1 MADSFG
7 HVIHL
12 GERECS
18 VQRRHQKLVEEA
30 PSPVIDKDLRHRMGG
45 TAVKAASSVGYESVG
60 TIEFLFSNGNFY
72 FLEANTRIQVE
83 HGVTEMVTGVD
94 IVKEQIKMA
103 LGEPLS
109 VRQEDVHFNGWAIEC
124 RINAEDPLTN
134 FSPSPGRLKGYRS
147 PGGIGVRIDSGVF
160 TGYTIPEVYDPMIS
174 KLIVW
179 GRDRDEA
186 IKRMRRALYEYI
198 IVGVKTNIIFH
209 KAVMEN
215 PRFVKGELETT
226 FVDLEYENLLS
237 EMKTIMGREK
247 PLEEKLSHIFNNK
260 SRIAAAAVA
269 AYLAQQQQS

>member
-1 MADSFG
+1 
-7 HVIHL
+7 VL
-12 GERECS
+12 GAAAPSE
-18 VQRRHQKLVEEA
+18 VVEES
-30 PSPVIDKDLRHRMGG
+30 PSPVIDKDLRRKMGE

-160 TGYTIPEVYDPMIS
+160 SGYNIPEVYDPMIS

-215 PRFVKGELETT
+215 PRFVKE
-226 FVDLEYENLLS
+226 S
-237 EMKTIMGREK
+237 
-247 PLEEKLSHIFNNK
+247 
-260 SRIAAAAVA
+260 
-269 AYLAQQQQS
+269 